1 MVYCVERKGKQTML
15 ELLLLILFCW
25 LLFKAIGL
33 AFKVAW
39 GAAKIAAM
47 VLFTLACPL
56 LILCLLFAGGVALLV
71 PVAMI
76 GAAFGLLK
84 KCV

>member
-1 MVYCVERKGKQTML
+1 ML

-25 LLFKAIGL
+25 LLFKAVGL

-39 GAAKIAAM
+39 GAAKIAA
-47 VLFTLACPL
+47 VALFTLACPL
-56 LILCLLFAGGVALLV
+56 LIGCLIFAGGTLLLV

-76 GAAFGLLK
+76 AAAFGLLK